1 MFRNFAH
8 IIFFGTHNFAATILE
23 GLLKS
28 PFVSVELVITMPD
41 RPVGREQ
48 KLQPSPV
55 KILAQK
61 HNIPID
67 QPQNLKTYQLPA
79 TSYKLFVVAQYS
91 TLIPDTLLNVP
102 KYGTLNVHTS
112 LLPKYRGA
120 SPIQSALINGEK
132 KTGITIMKMDKG
144 MDTGPILLQK
154 TLKISPDDTY
164 AILDTKLA
172 KIGLQALLEAI
183 PAYIQGEIK
192 PKPQNNSKATVC
204 KQLTREDGKIDWN
217 KSAQEIYN
225 LYRGLTPWPGV
236 WTIWN
241 EKPRKKAEPSRG
253 KRLKLLKI
261 QPASKKM
268 KPGQVA
274 VENDKIFIGCG
285 NSKKLTCPAK
295 PEGRSGIEVLELQL
309 EGKKA
314 MTAKEFLNGYK
325 DIKDAILK

>member
-1 MFRNFAH
+1 MQKIS

-28 PFVSVELVITMPD
+28 PFVSVDLVITQPD

-61 HNIPID
+61 HNLPID
-67 QPQNLKTYQLPA
+67 QPQNLKNYELRV
-79 TSYKLFVVAQYS
+79 TSYGLHLAIVAQYGL
-91 TLIPDTLLNVP
+91 LIPENIINAP
-102 KYGTLNVHTS
+102 KLGTLNIHTS

-132 KTGITIMKMDKG
+132 KTGVTIMKMDKG
-144 MDTGPILLQK
+144 LDTGPILLQK

-164 AILDTKLA
+164 TILDEKLA
-172 KIGLQALLEAI
+172 KIGLQALTEAL
-183 PAYIQGEIK
+183 PKYIQGKLK
-192 PKPQNNSKATVC
+192 PKPQKNAKATAC

-217 KSAQEIYN
+217 KPAQEIYN

-236 WTIWN
+236 WTQWEN
-241 EKPRKKAEPSRG
+241 
-253 KRLKLLKI
+253 KRLKLLRI
-261 QPASKKM
+261 QPANRKLGS
-268 KPGQVA
+268 GQVA
-274 VENDKIFIGCG
+274 VENDKIFIGCD
-285 NSKKLTCPAK
+285 KK
-295 PEGRSGIEVLELQL
+295 SIEVLELQL

-314 MTAKEFLNGYK
+314 TTAKMFINGHQNI
-325 DIKDAILK
+325 DDTMLK